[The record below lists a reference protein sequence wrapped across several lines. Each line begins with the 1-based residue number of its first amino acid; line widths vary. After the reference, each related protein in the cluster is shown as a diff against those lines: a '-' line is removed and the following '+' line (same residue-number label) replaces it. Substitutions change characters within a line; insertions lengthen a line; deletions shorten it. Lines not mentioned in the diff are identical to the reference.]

1 MNKQI
6 SFIITHYKQPEFLD
20 ACVRSIKKY
29 VKSFD
34 YEIIVADSDTIEE
47 TRNLVKSKFPDV
59 VLSKSKANIGFSK
72 IVNRAL
78 RLARGSHIVIL
89 NADILLNDSSI
100 EEIFEFLNR
109 NKDVGLV
116 GPALFGIDGSPQNS
130 AFRFYGPLTIAA
142 RRTFLGKVPP
152 GKKDIERFLMAGID
166 LSDKPTPVDWLMGSS
181 LFLTKKALEDVGPLD
196 ERYFMY
202 FEDVDWARRFWKN
215 GYRVI
220 YYPRARLTHHHLK
233 SSKKSGG
240 VLDVLFNKYTR
251 IHLAS
256 AIKYFLKFG
265 LKVPKYGA

>member
-6 SFIITHYKQPEFLD
+6 SFIITHYKQQELLVN
-20 ACVRSIKKY
+20 CVESIKKY
-29 VKSFD
+29 VKNFD
-34 YEIIVADSDTIEE
+34 YEIIVADSETTKDT
-47 TRNLVKSKFPDV
+47 RDLVKNKFPSII
-59 VLSKSKANIGFSK
+59 LSESEKNIGFSK
-72 IVNRAL
+72 IVNKAL
-78 RLARGSHIVIL
+78 GLARGSYIAIL

-100 EEIFEFLNR
+100 EKIFEFLDH

-142 RRTFLGKVPP
+142 RRTFLGEIPP
-152 GKKDIERFLMAGID
+152 GKKDIERFLMTGID

-215 GYRVI
+215 EYRVM

-240 VLDVLFNKYTR
+240 MLDILFNKYTR

-265 LKVPKYGA
+265 LNVPKYGA